1 MTVSALAADA
11 HLSGGQRV
19 RAVANWVN
27 GSTLLGLG
35 VASYGRCHIRRG
47 PRGLWLADHYRF
59 GFPVAGAFTV
69 GNVLITKHDWPTRVE
84 TYPDLLAHEE
94 RHSWQYAVCGGLPF
108 IPLYVAA
115 MGWSVLRTGNR
126 AARNVFERD
135 AGLAAG
141 GYVDAPLRPVGTAV
155 RALLAGRR

>member
-1 MTVSALAADA
+1 MTT
-11 HLSGGQRV
+11 GQRV
-19 RAVANWVN
+19 REIANWAN

-35 VASYGRCHIRRG
+35 VATLGHCDIRRG

-69 GNVLITKHDWPTRVE
+69 GNVLVTAHDWPTRVE
-84 TYPDLLAHEE
+84 TYPGLLAHEE

-115 MGWSVLRTGNR
+115 MGWSVLRTGSR

-141 GYVDAPLRPVGTAV
+141 GYVDAPPRPVGAAV
-155 RALLAGRR
+155 RSLLAGRR